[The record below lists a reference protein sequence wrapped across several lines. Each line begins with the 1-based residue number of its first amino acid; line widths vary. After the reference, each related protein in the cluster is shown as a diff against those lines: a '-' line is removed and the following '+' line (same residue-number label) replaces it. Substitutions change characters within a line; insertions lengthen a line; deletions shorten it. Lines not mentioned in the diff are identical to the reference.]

1 MSKDIKYNLPGYGFA
16 SCLVFGA
23 TEKYIDLFEE
33 HGLIEK
39 AKRIS
44 QLGVMKYV
52 YPGAHHTRYEYI
64 FTQLMLISNITVA
77 KGTVQRNVELP
88 LGSELMELKAK
99 NIFGFKVT
107 GGDILQTL
115 ALLSNLGHM
124 YDTFASSKILLKL
137 LQESKDEG
145 TEFYKIYRRNLPKE
159 VYKKFDEMLNDSNYY
174 KLHLYNILHL
184 LQGMTHKQ
192 QNKEMCV
199 FASKLLTYLID
210 ESLIQNEATQRLFF
224 LYKKIRKIAYLSVDM
239 IYTPASF
246 GVNLNRMIYTI
257 PSYVDDLFNE
267 DSVINSTLAQ
277 LEDIIHKQIYDS
289 STCILNTTEIE
300 REYEQKYR
308 DAISMVKNIFDI
320 REIIKEE
327 KYGELQSVRQPDIV
341 KNLVNNSELLLSGK
355 GVQLDRLLSYDKSV
369 LKYLPTS
376 RVLFGTQV
384 SQNLRKVYFAFGLA
398 SKQQICKDC
407 QTIINRS
414 IVEKMY
420 SENEKIDLIKYA
432 IKSIYKYNEFFF
444 NMSAPEGIDLKE
456 CILIGNGCKNVAKKI
471 RQSFTNENIKDPDK
485 LHEILSCVA
494 VLENIAYSGSV
505 ICFVG
510 GIKAS
515 EYNKTSKLD
524 ELDGFIYFPSR
535 EKGNVFAI
543 IVEAKNYSGGENDA
557 EKQLIETI
565 PFLSVE
571 LEQNIVPLIKCAYME
586 LRIKE

>member
-16 SCLVFGA
+16 NCLVFGA
-23 TEKYIDLFEE
+23 SEKYIDLFEE
-33 HGLIEK
+33 HGLLEK
-39 AKRIS
+39 SKRIS

-64 FTQLMLISNITVA
+64 FTQLMLISNIAVA

-99 NIFGFKVT
+99 SIFGFKVT

-115 ALLSNLGHM
+115 SLLSNLGHM
-124 YDTFASSKILLKL
+124 YDTFAASKIMLKL
-137 LQESKDEG
+137 LQESKEDSS
-145 TEFYKIYRRNLPKE
+145 EFYKIYKRNLPKE
-159 VYKKFDEMLNDSNYY
+159 VHKKFDEMLNSSNYY
-174 KLHLYNILHL
+174 KLHLYNMLHL

-192 QNKEMCV
+192 QNKEMCL

-210 ESLIQNEATQRLFF
+210 DSLIQNEATKRVFF

-257 PSYVDDLFNE
+257 TSYVDDLFNE

-289 STCILNTTEIE
+289 STCILNTTRIE
-300 REYEQKYR
+300 HEYEQKYR
-308 DAISMVKNIFDI
+308 EAISTVKNIFDI
-320 REIIKEE
+320 RELIKEE
-327 KYGELQSVRQPDIV
+327 KYGDLQSVRQPEIL
-341 KNLVNNSELLLSGK
+341 KNLVSNSELLLSGNVVNLEK
-355 GVQLDRLLSYDKSV
+355 LLSYDKSI
-369 LKYLPTS
+369 LKDLPSS

-384 SQNLRKVYFAFGLA
+384 SQNLRKIYSAFGLV
-398 SKQQICKDC
+398 SKKHICKDC
-407 QTIINRS
+407 QTIINKS
-414 IVEKMY
+414 IIYKMY
-420 SENEKIDLIKYA
+420 DDHEKIDIVKYA

-444 NMSAPEGIDLKE
+444 NMSAPEGIELNE
-456 CILIGNGCKNVAKKI
+456 CILIENGCKNISKKI
-471 RQSFTNENIKDPDK
+471 RKYFTGDNVKDPDK
-485 LHEILSCVA
+485 LHEILSCAA
-494 VLENIAYSGSV
+494 VLEEISYAGSV

-515 EYNKTSKLD
+515 EYNKTCKLD

-535 EKGNVFAI
+535 DKGKTFAI
-543 IVEAKNYSGGENDA
+543 IIEAKNYNGGENDA
-557 EKQLIETI
+557 EKQLRDTI
-565 PFLSVE
+565 PFLSGD
-571 LEQNIVPLIKCAYME
+571 LQHSIVPLKKCAYME
-586 LRIKE
+586 LSLKE